1 MSSVVLDTSAL
12 LAIVNEERG
21 AEVFTGRQEPLNI
34 FVMSTVN
41 VSEAYG
47 KLIGRGVG
55 SAEAWEAVTGPVPHI
70 AAFDAEQ
77 ARIAGQLLLRTRSL
91 GLSLG
96 DRACLALAMV
106 LKAPVYTAD
115 RIWKG
120 LKVGVPI
127 HVIR

>member
-1 MSSVVLDTSAL
+1 VSSVVLDTSAL

-47 KLIGRGVG
+47 KLNRRGLAPRRRGRP
-55 SAEAWEAVTGPVPHI
+55 VTGPVPHI

-77 ARIAGQLLLRTRSL
+77 ARIADSYCFERD
-91 GLSLG
+91 LS
-96 DRACLALAMV
+96 
-106 LKAPVYTAD
+106 VY
-115 RIWKG
+115 
-120 LKVGVPI
+120 P
-127 HVIR
+127 